1 MKILSR
7 LNGQKHEVNSA
18 PYDDFQ
24 KALKDFDKA
33 LSDLVDKVYPVEE
46 FTRQEIQKISD
57 FKKQDE
63 MDSDEAKKL
72 FENLR
77 LKYASNYATAP
88 ALSKT
93 ITDLEDFFERW
104 NKSLIDRH
112 DHIIDTYKEQEE
124 IITEN
129 FPSNEIPRIL
139 K

>member
-7 LNGQKHEVNSA
+7 LNEQKHEVDSA

-33 LSDLVDKVYPVEE
+33 LSDLVAKVYPVEE

-57 FKKQDE
+57 LKKQDK

-77 LKYASNYATAP
+77 LKYASNYATSSD
-88 ALSKT
+88 LSGT
-93 ITDLEDFFERW
+93 ITDLRDFFERW
-104 NKSLIDRH
+104 DKSLVDRH
-112 DHIIDTYKEQEE
+112 DYMIDTYKEQEE
-124 IITEN
+124 IMKEN